1 MRTKNAVESVGVS
14 DGLYHW
20 FLKRL
25 FTAFG
30 SASYRRIEQ
39 SRSALPQAAASG
51 DRLGTGAGLLTAH
64 AVSAGC
70 DVALAIRNIG
80 VVTGLTRDLLAAGTL
95 LANHLGLDAPARD
108 SQAERL
114 LSKVQKNLFK
124 TLAFIVRK
132 PAP

>member
-1 MRTKNAVESVGVS
+1 MS
-14 DGLYHW
+14 DSFYHW
-20 FLKRL
+20 FLKQL

-39 SRSALPQAAASG
+39 SRSALPQAAASPSG

-80 VVTGLTRDLLAAGTL
+80 VVTGLTGDLMAAGTL
-95 LANHLGLDAPARD
+95 LANHPGLDAPARD
-108 SQAERL
+108 TQAERL